1 MFSVIQDPTGF
12 FALRPLPSTLF
23 DIASP
28 FGSGAQLFL
37 LRFPKNSAT
46 LLPQHLVGIGFAV
59 AQARSTFG
67 SSSGAIEAYGLADR
81 SGSDAFN
88 KQLSDKRA
96 VNVKNTLVGAMGIG
110 DFGTSFSN
118 GLGEQFEKEYF
129 PDDPDNSTNDA
140 FRGVVCYLW
149 ESIATARDVA
159 LRIQIS
165 FATPPMSNR
174 TGRATLLGP
183 LNLGRLRS
191 TPRSV
196 FS

>member
-1 MFSVIQDPTGF
+1 MFSVIADPKGF
-12 FALRPLPSTLF
+12 FALRPLPKSLF

-46 LLPQHLVGIGFAV
+46 LLPQHLAGIGIAA
-59 AQARSTFG
+59 AQARLTFG
-67 SSSGAIEAYGLADR
+67 SSSGVIEAYGMTDR

-88 KQLSDKRA
+88 KQLSVKRA
-96 VNVKNTLVGAMGIG
+96 ENVKNTLLGAMGLSG
-110 DFGTSFSN
+110 SGGSFSN

-129 PDDPDNSTNDA
+129 PESPEDSSNDA

-149 ESIATARDVA
+149 ESIATARDAA
-159 LRIQIS
+159 LRIQIA
-165 FATPPMSNR
+165 FANPPMSNE

-191 TPRSV
+191 SPRSV